1 MKRAKMVGVVV
12 VAVLLA
18 LAFAKPSDAH
28 SQVAPTSDMAADL
41 EAAAGLLHGQPDR
54 WADAARLY
62 VVAAGLRQRE
72 DPEARR
78 DLFTAASLYHQTGDN
93 AGAIAA
99 LESAGAR
106 ALAGGD
112 VAEARRMFAR
122 AAWVAR
128 DAGLTTHERRLKHRA
143 SDVAD
148 ASPVG
153 TRGARPTNS

>member
-1 MKRAKMVGVVV
+1 MKRVRMVGVVV

-28 SQVAPTSDMAADL
+28 SQVGPTSDMAADL
-41 EAAAGLLHGQPDR
+41 EAAASVLHGQPDR

-72 DPEARR
+72 DPAARR
-78 DLFTAASLYHQTGDN
+78 NLFTAASLYYQTGDN

-128 DAGLTTHERRLKHRA
+128 DAGLTAHERRLTGRA
-143 SDVAD
+143 SDMAD
-148 ASPVG
+148 ASPAR
-153 TRGARPTNS
+153 TRGARPTRS

>member
-28 SQVAPTSDMAADL
+28 SQVAPTSDM
-41 EAAAGLLHGQPDR
+41 AAAGLLHGQPDR